1 MKNCPNCNLELPNEA
16 HFCPKCMY
24 EYPRVA
30 RQRKRI
36 KVIKKKKRVRI
47 IVVLVIIL
55 LVKDFWPLLRLLIP
69 KSSEK
74 EKTQQNQPSIESTF
88 RTNEMSGVN
97 PAILHDFEDV
107 LFTDLDS
114 VSQIL
119 GEEIM
124 EAYPSVGSMVHE
136 FESVEIAVSE
146 DDYINSIYID
156 YLNAK
161 NEIVEQYGI
170 HGFNGKTS
178 KEEVK
183 GTLGVPDEIF
193 EGEWYY
199 EFGGERGMPSLRVVF
214 DENDMVIALQYYTV
228 Q

>member
-88 RTNEMSGVN
+88 RTNEMSGEN

-183 GTLGVPDEIF
+183 GTLGAPDEIF

-214 DENDMVIALQYYTV
+214 DENDMVIALQYYTL

>member
-1 MKNCPNCNLELPNEA
+1 MKNCPKCNLELPSEA
-16 HFCPKCMY
+16 HFCPRCMY
-24 EYPRVA
+24 EYPKTESKSKSGRSV
-30 RQRKRI
+30 
-36 KVIKKKKRVRI
+36 KKKKRTF
-47 IVVLVIIL
+47 LIIL
-55 LVKDFWPLLRLLIP
+55 LVFVLLIKFWPLIKLLIP
-69 KSSEK
+69 KGNDNQIGGGN
-74 EKTQQNQPSIESTF
+74 QQQVVPVF
-88 RTNEMSGVN
+88 RTNDMTLDN
-97 PAILHDFEDV
+97 PEVIHDFEDI

-136 FESVEIAVSE
+136 FESVVIAVSE
-146 DDYINSIYID
+146 DDYINCIYID

-170 HGFNGKTS
+170 HGFNGNTS

-183 GTLGVPDEIF
+183 GTLGAPDEIF